1 MIGGVLCACHAEAKY
16 LLVENGE
23 SFSREEAGEVLVGC
37 RKNVDSNGLTDSG
50 VSVRRFPG
58 EAFECQMVTEIQSCE
73 PEASAR

>member
-23 SFSREEAGEVLVGC
+23 SSSREEAGEVLVEC
-37 RKNVDSNGLTDSG
+37 HKNVDSNELTSSR

-58 EAFECQMVTEIQSCE
+58 EAFESQMVTEIQ
-73 PEASAR
+73 